1 MKVVFKLGKGNLSLL
16 YMTAYMIK
24 CCSGFEKNDM
34 VDSNDLGM
42 QNILEAAPK
51 KSV

>member
-1 MKVVFKLGKGNLSLL
+1 
-16 YMTAYMIK
+16 MIK
-24 CCSGFEKNDM
+24 CCSGFEKKNDM